1 MIRLRG
7 IPRRSRL
14 GQRGFTII
22 ETVVS
27 IALLGILVLSA
38 LGGLLFGMSQA
49 RGGQNRAA
57 AATWAEAEMSYLLLQ
72 GYGTL
77 AGTAWPRTL
86 TQTTGYTTYGTTSP
100 IAEPTIPAGFDHA
113 VINGQSAVTGSV
125 EQITITLYQTSTKVY
140 TTLSTYVSNYTKCA
154 GC

>member
-7 IPRRSRL
+7 IPRRSQF
-14 GQRGFTII
+14 GQHGFTII
-22 ETVVS
+22 ESVVS

-38 LGGLLFGMSQA
+38 LGGLLFGMTQA

-57 AATWAEAEMSYLLLQ
+57 AATWAEAEMSFLLLQ
-72 GYGTL
+72 GYAGL
-77 AGTAWPRTL
+77 SGTAWPRTL
-86 TQTTGYTTYGTTSP
+86 TQTTGYTPYNAL
-100 IAEPTIPAGFDHA
+100 AEPTIPAGFDHA
-113 VINGQSAVTGSV
+113 VINGQDVVAVTGKV

-140 TTLSTYVSNYTKCA
+140 TTFSTYVSNYTKCA